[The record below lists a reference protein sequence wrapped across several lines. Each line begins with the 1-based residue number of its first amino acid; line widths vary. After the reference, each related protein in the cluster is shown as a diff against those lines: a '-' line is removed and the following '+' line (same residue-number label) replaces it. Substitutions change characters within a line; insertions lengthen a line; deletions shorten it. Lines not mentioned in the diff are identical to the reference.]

1 LISVTNL
8 NLLAAARIEDAKVLF
23 AAGRVEG
30 AAYLCGYGVELALK
44 ARVCKTLRWTDFPAT
59 RGEFQNYQ
67 SFKTHSLEV
76 LLHLSGVEQ
85 LVKTQHLAEW
95 SEVSKWDPESRY
107 TPLGLAK
114 PAEIKLMIDSAD
126 ALLKVI

>member
-1 LISVTNL
+1 LISVSNL
-8 NLLAAARIEDAKVLF
+8 DLLAAARIEDARVLF
-23 AAGRVEG
+23 GAGRFEG

-44 ARVCKTLRWTDFPAT
+44 ARICKTLGWSDFPGT
-59 RGEFQNYQ
+59 RGEFQSYQ

-107 TPLGLAK
+107 TPLGSAK
-114 PAEIKLMIDSAD
+114 PAEIALMISSAD